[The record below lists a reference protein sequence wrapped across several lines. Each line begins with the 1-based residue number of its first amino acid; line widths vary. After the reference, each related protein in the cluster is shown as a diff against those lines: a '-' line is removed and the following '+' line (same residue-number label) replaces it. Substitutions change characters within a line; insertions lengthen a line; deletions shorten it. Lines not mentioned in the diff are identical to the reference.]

1 MRLIKG
7 RAERAGSVLDGKA
20 GFDGEAGNG
29 VRAFDAHR
37 APAAL
42 EVDALV
48 AGVGDIVRIGGQFGF
63 GLKGNHAHGRCSEAL
78 GGNRRVDGNV
88 AAAHDHDMARK
99 RRSVIAAHGA
109 QELHAPQHAGQ
120 LRAFNGD
127 PAAEAGSGGKK
138 ERLVAAP
145 AQIAEGQVA
154 ALADAGVAAEADAEG
169 FKPGH
174 MRLDHGVG
182 QAVSRDAV
190 TEHTAGARRGLE
202 NGDGVAHAGHK
213 TGAGKPCGAGT
224 HHGDLGRMPDGG
236 LFFWQVE
243 IAEELL
249 DGVDVY
255 RTVNG
260 IARAFLFAGMEADAA
275 RDAGE
280 WVCLTE
286 FLGGFFKLALLY
298 EGIVA
303 ANVGPR
309 RARRHAGRNL
319 ALVGVEA
326 EHVEAAR
333 LEAGP
338 ASDAFVLIDNVDHV
352 LSPWRSPR
360 RGGRLCEG

>member
-1 MRLIKG
+1 M
-7 RAERAGSVLDGKA
+7 
-20 GFDGEAGNG
+20 
-29 VRAFDAHR
+29 
-37 APAAL
+37 
-42 EVDALV
+42 
-48 AGVGDIVRIGGQFGF
+48 RIGGQFAF
-63 GLKGNHAHGRCSEAL
+63 RFKGNHAHGSRAEAL
-78 GGNRRVDGNV
+78 GGNGRVNGDV
-88 AAAHDHDMARK
+88 AAAHDHDVARK
-99 RRSVIAAHGA
+99 CRGVIAAHGA
-109 QELHAPQHAGQ
+109 EELHAPQHAGQ
-120 LRAFNGD
+120 LGAFNGEF
-127 PAAEAGSGGKK
+127 AAEAGSGGK
-138 ERLVAAP
+138 EESLVTAA
-145 AQIAEGQVA
+145 AQVAEGQIA
-154 ALADAGVAAEADAEG
+154 SLADAGVAAEADAEG
-169 FKPGH
+169 FKPGY

-255 RTVNG
+255 RTVHG

-360 RGGRLCEG
+360 HRERLCEG

>member
-1 MRLIKG
+1 MTIATPERY
-7 RAERAGSVLDGKA
+7 AEMLDAARRGGYA
-20 GFDGEAGNG
+20 YPAIN
-29 VRAFDAHR
+29 VTSSQTLN
-37 APAAL
+37 AAL
-42 EVDALV
+42 K
-48 AGVGDIVRIGGQFGF
+48 GF
-63 GLKGNHAHGRCSEAL
+63 
-78 GGNRRVDGNV
+78 
-88 AAAHDHDMARK
+88 
-99 RRSVIAAHGA
+99 
-109 QELHAPQHAGQ
+109 
-120 LRAFNGD
+120 
-127 PAAEAGSGGKK
+127 
-138 ERLVAAP
+138 
-145 AQIAEGQVA
+145 
-154 ALADAGVAAEADAEG
+154 ADAESDG
-169 FKPGH
+169 IIQISVGGAAYVSGIGVNDRVTGSLALAAFAHEVAAKYPNITIALHTDHCAKQYLDEWARPLLAHEADQVARGQEPTFQSH
-174 MRLDHGVG
+174 MWDGSTVPLKENLD
-182 QAVSRDAV
+182 
-190 TEHTAGARRGLE
+190 
-202 NGDGVAHAGHK
+202 
-213 TGAGKPCGAGT
+213 
-224 HHGDLGRMPDGG
+224 
-236 LFFWQVE
+236 

-260 IARAFLFAGMEADAA
+260 IARAFLFAGMEADVA